1 MITLLVAAL
10 ASNVVS
16 QPLVVADQ
24 VTVQRPLRVVVGVL
38 RPTDGSANTNA
49 SFGVSYD
56 FKKSTS
62 KLPTITG
69 AYLDY
74 SWRDRLV
81 SIGAGRD
88 SVRRI
93 GVGAQV
99 RSYVS
104 SPVSSDR
111 FYYGGGLGFY
121 SLQSGG
127 SSSRFGAKLLVGYE
141 RNDGWGLEYDVT
153 SINEAQGMN
162 FSGSQLGVSLLTNW
176 FVSYEKASR
185 IPGGFLRSVHIWRIS
200 LHPKSLAAEELAS
213 I

>member
-1 MITLLVAAL
+1 MLFRSAL
-10 ASNVVS
+10 ASSTVS
-16 QPLVVADQ
+16 QPVLLANE
-24 VTVQRPLRVVVGVL
+24 VTVQRPLRVLAGVL

-56 FKKSTS
+56 FKKSTA

-69 AYLDY
+69 AFLDY

-99 RSYVS
+99 RTYIS

-111 FYYGGGLGFY
+111 FYYGGGLGYY

-127 SSSRFGAKLLVGYE
+127 TSGRFGAKLLVGYE
-141 RNDGWGLEYDVT
+141 RNDGWALEYDVT

-162 FSGSQLGVSLLTNW
+162 FSGSQLRVAYR
-176 FVSYEKASR
+176 F
-185 IPGGFLRSVHIWRIS
+185 
-200 LHPKSLAAEELAS
+200 
-213 I
+213 

>member
-10 ASNVVS
+10 ASNIVS

-38 RPTDGSANTNA
+38 RPTDGSAKTNA

-62 KLPTITG
+62 KLPTIMG

-127 SSSRFGAKLLVGYE
+127 SSGRFGAKLLVGYE

-153 SINEAQGMN
+153 SISEAQGMN
-162 FSGSQLGVSLLTNW
+162 FSGSQL
-176 FVSYEKASR
+176 R
-185 IPGGFLRSVHIWRIS
+185 
-200 LHPKSLAAEELAS
+200 LAYRF
-213 I
+213 

>member
-24 VTVQRPLRVVVGVL
+24 VTVQRPLRVVAGVL

-81 SIGAGRD
+81 SMA
-88 SVRRI
+88 
-93 GVGAQV
+93 
-99 RSYVS
+99 
-104 SPVSSDR
+104 
-111 FYYGGGLGFY
+111 
-121 SLQSGG
+121 
-127 SSSRFGAKLLVGYE
+127 LVVIPSAV
-141 RNDGWGLEYDVT
+141 LE
-153 SINEAQGMN
+153 
-162 FSGSQLGVSLLTNW
+162 
-176 FVSYEKASR
+176 
-185 IPGGFLRSVHIWRIS
+185 SVHKFAPMSAARC
-200 LHPKSLAAEELAS
+200 HPIASTTAEALVSTRCKAEEPAAVLVQSCWSAMS
-213 I
+213 VMMAGDSNTMSHLSTKHKE

>member
-1 MITLLVAAL
+1 MMTLLVAAL
-10 ASNVVS
+10 ASTSVS
-16 QPLVVADQ
+16 NPVMVADQ
-24 VTVQRPLRVVVGVL
+24 VTVQRPLRVLAGVL

-69 AYLDY
+69 AFLDY

-99 RSYVS
+99 RAYIS

-111 FYYGGGLGFY
+111 FYYGGGLGYY

-127 SSSRFGAKLLVGYE
+127 SSGRFGAKLLVGYE
-141 RNDGWGLEYDVT
+141 RNDGWALEYDVT

-162 FSGSQLGVSLLTNW
+162 FSGSQLRVAYR
-176 FVSYEKASR
+176 F
-185 IPGGFLRSVHIWRIS
+185 
-200 LHPKSLAAEELAS
+200 
-213 I
+213 

>member
-10 ASNVVS
+10 ASTTVS
-16 QPLVVADQ
+16 NPVMVADQ
-24 VTVQRPLRVVVGVL
+24 VTVQRPLRVLAGVL

-49 SFGVSYD
+49 SIGVAYD

-88 SVRRI
+88 SVRRVGI
-93 GVGAQV
+93 GAQV
-99 RSYVS
+99 RSYIS

-111 FYYGGGLGFY
+111 FYYGGGLGYY

-127 SSSRFGAKLLVGYE
+127 SSGRFGAKLLFGYE
-141 RNDGWGLEYDVT
+141 RNDGWALEYDVT

-162 FSGSQLGVSLLTNW
+162 FSGSQFRVAYR
-176 FVSYEKASR
+176 F
-185 IPGGFLRSVHIWRIS
+185 
-200 LHPKSLAAEELAS
+200 
-213 I
+213 